1 LRLVALVD
9 GHSSDADNAYL
20 LRVRMLTEAVR
31 AQGHEVSMLYLLD
44 RGTMKPSVCRALLGS
59 RFRAELQGAD
69 LIHAAN
75 CIAAAAALRGARG
88 QTPVLYD
95 VHGDAAAEARL
106 EWSTKRSTYSASAM
120 LTMPYLDRV
129 ARRGAKALLVV
140 SQPSKDLYLR
150 LGLPG
155 ERLFLVRNGVDL
167 DLFAPSEVPPDG
179 PEGERWI
186 GYAGGTHCWQGLPHL
201 LKEFSALRGSPLRLR
216 VIGFGAGDAALKR
229 EFEQKLG
236 ARAELWDAMPR
247 ERMVGLLRE
256 CHALVIP
263 RLPHPAVRVA
273 MPTKFGEYSALGRP
287 VLVNDVDETADL
299 IRKHGSGLVSDW
311 RPGGLRTTLEAFANM
326 PRSELQ
332 AMGDRARSLAE
343 QEFAWPVLRA
353 KYLDA
358 VEYCMRS

>member
-1 LRLVALVD
+1 MD
-9 GHSSDADNAYL
+9 GYSSDADNAYL

-31 AQGHEVSMLYLLD
+31 AQGHEVSMLHLLD
-44 RGTMKPSVCRALLGS
+44 RGTMKPAVCRALLGS
-59 RFRAELQGAD
+59 RFQAELQAAD
-69 LIHAAN
+69 VIHAAN
-75 CIAAAAALRGARG
+75 CIAGAAALRGTAQR
-88 QTPVLYD
+88 TPVLYD

-150 LGLPG
+150 LGLPE

-167 DLFAPSEVPPDG
+167 DLFSPSEVPADG
-179 PEGERWI
+179 PEGERWV

-201 LKEFSALRGSPLRLR
+201 LKEFSSLRDSPLRLR
-216 VIGFGAGDAALKR
+216 VIGFGAGDAPLKQ
-229 EFEQKLG
+229 EFQHKLG
-236 ARAELWDAMPR
+236 DRAELWDAMPR
-247 ERMVGLLRE
+247 ERMIELLRE

-299 IRKHGSGLVSDW
+299 VRQHRSGLVSDW
-311 RPGGLRTTLEAFANM
+311 RPGGLKATLEAVAKL
-326 PRSELQ
+326 PTSELQ
-332 AMGDRARSLAE
+332 EMGLRARALAE
-343 QEFAWPVLRA
+343 QKFAWPVLRA
-353 KYLDA
+353 EYLKA
-358 VEYCMRS
+358 VEYCLRS